1 VTKNSLSQSTDL
13 RSTLLAERDTA
24 AAGAATV
31 ARDLDQVKAAST
43 LVATDD
49 EHDPEGATIAFD
61 RAQLTAVLDQAR
73 RRVAELDDALGRV
86 SDGTYGTCT
95 QCGEPIA
102 AERLVARPAAATCIA
117 CASSPVN

>member
-1 VTKNSLSQSTDL
+1 VTKNSLSQSADL

-73 RRVAELDDALGRV
+73 RRVAELDEQDSGR
-86 SDGTYGTCT
+86 SRTCRSRSVL
-95 QCGEPIA
+95 A
-102 AERLVARPAAATCIA
+102 KRS
-117 CASSPVN
+117 ASSGPTAPRTSGVSNK